1 MGRFDAQEQLA
12 IEYIRRRQQAHN
24 WLSRVLKAS
33 GSEPLKTDDA
43 AELGLA
49 LNDGRVLCDI
59 ICFIR
64 GSSPEI
70 WRGDVPPAV
79 AELRAVDNLN
89 TFISECKTL
98 GLEESS
104 IFSISDI
111 VDAGPDGGGNMG
123 AVLYTLYALAQL
135 ARQRCI
141 LGSDLAWYDPATG
154 GRANSNVEYHRFT
167 AGDVARASVEL
178 LTMDGDAAT
187 PLLNFTTSPTSA
199 PSSSSLSSKGATSGS
214 SEQQASDDFSSMQ
227 KRRGKFRR
235 EGTNSANSTF
245 AERWAFLRNNLIV
258 TRSEVGKGAQKNTS
272 MAARRR
278 FRPFRRGSFAPMA
291 QRKSIIKKRDA
302 ETSKGIPLYGGSH
315 GNASAKDSVSHIE
328 QMPGSMEIVGTS
340 PSSMHDH
347 LHLRRKG
354 TALHSSPHLNIRAVA
369 AWLKKIG
376 LLNYEKVFLDH
387 GWDDMTSI
395 RSLLNEEEL
404 MRMGITKRGHVL
416 RILKAVADPL
426 FGNTNTAKERV
437 GEDHILDDRKN
448 LRSTLQ
454 EASFSIASLPSH
466 DISSSLALV
475 LDAAET
481 LIQSSEKYSLAP
493 CAMAVFD
500 VGAHA
505 CRAGF
510 AGDADPR
517 TEASAI
523 ARRVTNFRRFKNL
536 RPPVSSMAAANSGS
550 ESPFYTGSRAEVES
564 SSCWLRSPFSPG
576 FDSITNPRV
585 THWDDLE
592 LILRDRFRITLSQDP
607 TNVPMVYVESWPAS
621 LDQHKSRE
629 SLIRLAFERLRVPA
643 LAIIP
648 QAPAVL
654 AGLGLETG
662 IVVDIGEAFA
672 RTMPVCGGRLLVN
685 ACVRSPI
692 AGSLLT
698 EACMRQL
705 ALDSVPFRSFAE
717 PQRRDGYVSGATW
730 LQRRVTRAIKEKLC
744 YARQDNIDDE
754 DVEERHRAI
763 SAKDLEPQLAKFL
776 RHMGGVEFIDW
787 KTERHRVT
795 ESLFN
800 PALIRQDQH
809 HLGGSLHKTIMDAV
823 NRAPPVIRSDL
834 FANIVLVGGSSR
846 IPGLARR
853 LHGELARIAPHG
865 VPMRVIAPSDREN
878 AAWYGASKLAAIGNF
893 RGEMCISRE
902 TYVQLGSERVATKLD
917 VAMGLSHDG
926 DVGAIDGLPALVRNL
941 CTIMNDR
948 RGVVLKDD
956 KETLAQAIAN
966 TATVVA
972 DVLRSR
978 RGSSYNG
985 PKNMSSA
992 DISAPGAA
1000 INSRGAADPNDDA
1013 QDEDDG
1019 GLLPGAG
1026 MGDYDKVSDD
1036 SETDEHDDFQSTL
1049 QLL

>member
-1 MGRFDAQEQLA
+1 M
-12 IEYIRRRQQAHN
+12 
-24 WLSRVLKAS
+24 
-33 GSEPLKTDDA
+33 
-43 AELGLA
+43 
-49 LNDGRVLCDI
+49 
-59 ICFIR
+59 
-64 GSSPEI
+64 
-70 WRGDVPPAV
+70 
-79 AELRAVDNLN
+79 
-89 TFISECKTL
+89 
-98 GLEESS
+98 
-104 IFSISDI
+104 
-111 VDAGPDGGGNMG
+111 
-123 AVLYTLYALAQL
+123 
-135 ARQRCI
+135 
-141 LGSDLAWYDPATG
+141 
-154 GRANSNVEYHRFT
+154 
-167 AGDVARASVEL
+167 
-178 LTMDGDAAT
+178 
-187 PLLNFTTSPTSA
+187 
-199 PSSSSLSSKGATSGS
+199 
-214 SEQQASDDFSSMQ
+214 
-227 KRRGKFRR
+227 
-235 EGTNSANSTF
+235 
-245 AERWAFLRNNLIV
+245 
-258 TRSEVGKGAQKNTS
+258 
-272 MAARRR
+272 
-278 FRPFRRGSFAPMA
+278 
-291 QRKSIIKKRDA
+291 
-302 ETSKGIPLYGGSH
+302 
-315 GNASAKDSVSHIE
+315 
-328 QMPGSMEIVGTS
+328 
-340 PSSMHDH
+340 
-347 LHLRRKG
+347 
-354 TALHSSPHLNIRAVA
+354 
-369 AWLKKIG
+369 
-376 LLNYEKVFLDH
+376 
-387 GWDDMTSI
+387 
-395 RSLLNEEEL
+395 
-404 MRMGITKRGHVL
+404 
-416 RILKAVADPL
+416 
-426 FGNTNTAKERV
+426 
-437 GEDHILDDRKN
+437 
-448 LRSTLQ
+448 
-454 EASFSIASLPSH
+454 
-466 DISSSLALV
+466 
-475 LDAAET
+475 
-481 LIQSSEKYSLAP
+481 
-493 CAMAVFD
+493 
-500 VGAHA
+500 
-505 CRAGF
+505 
-510 AGDADPR
+510 
-517 TEASAI
+517 
-523 ARRVTNFRRFKNL
+523 

-550 ESPFYTGSRAEVES
+550 ESPFYTGSRAEAES

-592 LILRDRFRITLSQDP
+592 LILRDRFRITLSQEP

-672 RTMPVCGGRLLVN
+672 RDDACMWRAAPCQRL
-685 ACVRSPI
+685 REI
-692 AGSLLT
+692 AYRRLSLT

-705 ALDSVPFRSFAE
+705 ALDSIPFRSFAE

-846 IPGLARR
+846 IPGLVRR
-853 LHGELARIAPHG
+853 LHRELARVAPHG
-865 VPMRVIAPSDREN
+865 VSMRVIAPSDREN

-956 KETLAQAIAN
+956 KETLAKAIAN

-978 RGSSYNG
+978 RGSLYNG
-985 PKNMSSA
+985 PQKIMSSA
-992 DISAPGAA
+992 DISAPGTA

-1013 QDEDDG
+1013 QDKDDG
-1019 GLLPGAG
+1019 GLLPPGQ
-1026 MGDYDKVSDD
+1026 VW
-1036 SETDEHDDFQSTL
+1036 ETMMK
-1049 QLL
+1049 